1 MKNRFYRLPLLTLTA
16 LRYLLIVFIA
26 IAVGFVFGCIM
37 GYVVRDEMLEGISR
51 NSAGSKKEKT
61 TNE

>member
-1 MKNRFYRLPLLTLTA
+1 MISDIQFNGIH
-16 LRYLLIVFIA
+16 LLIVFIA
-26 IAVGFVFGCIM
+26 AVIGFLFGCIM